1 MLYLLVKYL
10 LNGYQGKIEIMRER
24 DNLTSEK
31 NVLIVKLLGA
41 PTHLIN
47 GLSLPFFNMIDNV
60 VVFTLRPNFD
70 LIRRKASSQYLGE
83 TRMLVPLVLNLVFD
97 PAANDQITAEW
108 APIIAGTQM
117 AHCNARHLGSI
128 EEFSTFIVTLG
139 LPELRLPENFWMPV
153 QSILTVRELEILS
166 LVYQGL
172 SSKKIAE
179 YLGISNRTIELHR
192 QNCSAKLFQITPIL
206 LETLYSTKALETY
219 YWGIL
224 NGKITDAAQHESLA

>member
-1 MLYLLVKYL
+1 MDSFLALKYNDYVLYLLVKYL

-83 TRMLVPLVLNLVFD
+83 TRMLVPLVLVL
-97 PAANDQITAEW
+97 
-108 APIIAGTQM
+108 
-117 AHCNARHLGSI
+117 
-128 EEFSTFIVTLG
+128 
-139 LPELRLPENFWMPV
+139 
-153 QSILTVRELEILS
+153 
-166 LVYQGL
+166 
-172 SSKKIAE
+172 
-179 YLGISNRTIELHR
+179 
-192 QNCSAKLFQITPIL
+192 LFCLQ
-206 LETLYSTKALETY
+206 
-219 YWGIL
+219 
-224 NGKITDAAQHESLA
+224 